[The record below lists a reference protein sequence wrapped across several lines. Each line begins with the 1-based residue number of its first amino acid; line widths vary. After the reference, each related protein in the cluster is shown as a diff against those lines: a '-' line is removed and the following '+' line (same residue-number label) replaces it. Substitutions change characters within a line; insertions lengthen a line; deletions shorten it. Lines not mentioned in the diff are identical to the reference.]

1 MWKKFLLSAL
11 ALLFVAAANT
21 HLCCSLWVDGQALPG
36 TYRLTDRDQARTAAA
51 AAAEE
56 IVSGPAQQPRLRQRY
71 HLRLRPASGTVP
83 ELSAALLDATPGVER
98 SEGVYVSGVYLG
110 SVADREE
117 LFGSLRQ
124 FITGQLPTW
133 AETGYLSQELVTRP
147 QYGRAGSQTPVED
160 MVLLVSGMAPVLYSD
175 GQGYVARA

>member
-1 MWKKFLLSAL
+1 MWKKFLLLAL
-11 ALLFVAAANT
+11 ALGFATATNM

-36 TYRLTDRDQARTAAA
+36 IYRLADRDRARTAAG

-56 IVSGPAQQPRLRQRY
+56 IVSGPAQQPRLHQRY

-110 SVADREE
+110 SVADQEA
-117 LFGSLRQ
+117 LFSSLRQ

-133 AETGYLSQELVTRP
+133 AESGYLSQELVTRP

-175 GQGYVARA
+175 GRGYVANA

>member
-1 MWKKFLLSAL
+1 MWKKLLLSAL
-11 ALLFVAAANT
+11 ALSFAAAANM
-21 HLCCSLWVDGQALPG
+21 HLCCSLRVDGQELAGLYSPVDA
-36 TYRLTDRDQARTAAA
+36 DRARTAAG

-56 IVSGPAQQPRLRQRY
+56 IVAGPAQTPQLSRRYRLSL
-71 HLRLRPASGTVP
+71 HPPGGAVP
-83 ELSAALLDATPGVER
+83 KVCAAMLDATPGVER
-98 SEGVYVSGVYLG
+98 SQGVYVSGVYLG

-117 LFGSLRQ
+117 LLSSLRQ

-133 AETGYLSQELVTRP
+133 AKTGYLSQELITRP

-160 MVLLVSGMAPVLYSD
+160 MVLLVSGMAPVMYSD

>member
-1 MWKKFLLSAL
+1 MWKKLLLSAL
-11 ALLFVAAANT
+11 ALGLAAAANT
-21 HLCCSLWVDGQALPG
+21 QLCCSLRVDGQELAGLYAPG
-36 TYRLTDRDQARTAAA
+36 DADRARTAAA

-56 IVSGPAQQPRLRQRY
+56 IVAGPAQLPRLQRRY
-71 HLRLRPASGTVP
+71 RLRLRPPGGTVP
-83 ELSAALLDATPGVER
+83 EVSAALLEATAGVER

-110 SVADREE
+110 SVVDREE
-117 LFGSLRQ
+117 LFCSLRQ

-175 GQGYVARA
+175 GQGYVASA

>member
-11 ALLFVAAANT
+11 ALLVVAAANT
-21 HLCCSLWVDGQALPG
+21 QLCCSLWVDGQALPG
-36 TYRLTDRDQARTAAA
+36 IYRLADRDRARTAAG

-56 IVSGPAQQPRLRQRY
+56 IVSGPAQQPRLHQRY
-71 HLRLRPASGTVP
+71 HLRLRPTSGTVP

-98 SEGVYVSGVYLG
+98 SDGVYVSGVYLG
-110 SVADREE
+110 SVADREA
-117 LFGSLRQ
+117 LFSSLRQ

-175 GQGYVARA
+175 GRGYVASA

>member
-1 MWKKFLLSAL
+1 MWKKLLLLAL
-11 ALLFVAAANT
+11 ALGFGLAANM
-21 HLCCSLWVDGQALPG
+21 HLCCSLWVDGQALAGLYSPVDV
-36 TYRLTDRDQARTAAA
+36 DRARTAAG

-56 IVSGPAQQPRLRQRY
+56 IVAGPARMPQLSRRYRLRLQS
-71 HLRLRPASGTVP
+71 PGGAVP
-83 ELSAALLDATPGVER
+83 EACAALLDATPGVER
-98 SEGVYVSGVYLG
+98 NEGVYVSGVYLG

-117 LFGSLRQ
+117 LFSSLRQ

-133 AETGYLSQELVTRP
+133 AATGYLSQELITRP

-175 GQGYVARA
+175 GQGYVASA

>member
-21 HLCCSLWVDGQALPG
+21 QLCCSLWVDGQALPG
-36 TYRLTDRDQARTAAA
+36 IYRLADRDRARTAAG

-56 IVSGPAQQPRLRQRY
+56 IVSGPAQQPRLHQRY

-110 SVADREE
+110 SVADREA
-117 LFGSLRQ
+117 LFSSLRQ

-133 AETGYLSQELVTRP
+133 AESGYLSQELVTRP

-175 GQGYVARA
+175 GQGYVASA

>member
-1 MWKKFLLSAL
+1 MWKKLLLLTL
-11 ALLFVAAANT
+11 ALGFGLAANM
-21 HLCCSLWVDGQALPG
+21 HLCCSLWVDGQELAGLYSP
-36 TYRLTDRDQARTAAA
+36 LDADRARTAAG

-56 IVSGPAQQPRLRQRY
+56 IVSGPAQQPRLSLRY
-71 HLRLRPASGTVP
+71 RLRLRPASGTVP
-83 ELSAALLDATPGVER
+83 EISAALLDATPGVER
-98 SEGVYVSGVYLG
+98 SDGVYVSGVYLG
-110 SVADREE
+110 SVADREA
-117 LFGSLRQ
+117 LFSSLRQ

-175 GQGYVARA
+175 GRGYVASA

>member
-1 MWKKFLLSAL
+1 MWKKLLLLTL
-11 ALLFVAAANT
+11 ALGFGLAANT
-21 HLCCSLWVDGQALPG
+21 HLCCSLWVDGQELAGLYSPLDAG
-36 TYRLTDRDQARTAAA
+36 RARTAAT

-56 IVSGPAQQPRLRQRY
+56 IVSGPAQQPRLSRRY

-83 ELSAALLDATPGVER
+83 EISAALLDATPGVER

-110 SVADREE
+110 SVQSREA
-117 LFGSLRQ
+117 LFSSLRQ
-124 FITGQLPTW
+124 FIIGQLPTW
-133 AETGYLSQELVTRP
+133 AETGYLSQELITRP

-175 GQGYVARA
+175 GQGYIASA

>member
-1 MWKKFLLSAL
+1 MWKKFLLLAL
-11 ALLFVAAANT
+11 ALGFGLAANM
-21 HLCCSLWVDGQALPG
+21 HLCCSLWVDGQELAGLYSPVDA
-36 TYRLTDRDQARTAAA
+36 DRARTAAS

-56 IVSGPAQQPRLRQRY
+56 IVAGPAQTPQLSRRYRLSL
-71 HLRLRPASGTVP
+71 HPPGGAVP

-98 SEGVYVSGVYLG
+98 SQGVYVSGVYLG

-117 LFGSLRQ
+117 LLSSLRQ

-133 AETGYLSQELVTRP
+133 AETGYLSQELITRP

-160 MVLLVSGMAPVLYSD
+160 MVLLVSGMAPVMYSD

>member
-1 MWKKFLLSAL
+1 MWKKFLLLAL
-11 ALLFVAAANT
+11 ALGFATATNM

-36 TYRLTDRDQARTAAA
+36 IYRLADRDRARTAAG

-56 IVSGPAQQPRLRQRY
+56 IVSGPAQQPRLHQRY

-160 MVLLVSGMAPVLYSD
+160 MVLLVSGMAPAVYTDQD
-175 GQGYVARA
+175 GNRVPG

>member
-11 ALLFVAAANT
+11 ALLFVVAANT
-21 HLCCSLWVDGQALPG
+21 QLCCSLWVDGQALPG
-36 TYRLTDRDQARTAAA
+36 IYRLADRDRARTAAG

-56 IVSGPAQQPRLRQRY
+56 IVSGPAQQPRLHQRY

-117 LFGSLRQ
+117 LFSSLRQ

-133 AETGYLSQELVTRP
+133 AATGYLSQELVTRP

-175 GQGYVARA
+175 GQGYVASA